1 MFNNRFNSTKKDP
14 LVEAVQSAMQ
24 DGEIRRQA
32 VAYVNEAFGV
42 YNRNAVVRE
51 DLAEYDAAIEEAYNC
66 MKEGEKKDE
75 KKEDKPKAD
84 YSKMREK
91 MVGKGKDLETTR
103 KIVGEGNDGNLANN
117 YPPYDKVTR
126 GDVIAGATGKDQMGG
141 KKKKM
146 EEEQIDEISKKL
158 ALKAMKKS
166 DERGEEEYD
175 RDMTDDRLSDPKT
188 HWDRAKR
195 LRGHMK
201 RKFGNKT
208 IKTGGT
214 DNLSPKSYEQGGG
227 ERRRADKLK
236 KGPRA
241 GMISARHRDKLKH
254 NIKYSLGKHKKPNLP
269 EETQIDEIKVS
280 TADSYLSKRTE
291 QARKGLLPGDHNPT
305 SKTELKNMRNAAER
319 TDKDYY
325 KKRGFK
331 KMEEG
336 TAEAETSMN
345 VTRDNRPS
353 TPAQTNAATSG
364 PSAADKAALTSK
376 IKTMKEAVYSAKAA
390 RAGKDI
396 GKPGKEFKKIAA
408 KAGEKYGSE
417 ERGKKVAGAILKR
430 IRAKHMKEEN
440 LEELSAFGK
449 AFAAAK
455 GQNFTFG
462 GKQYSGAMKGQ
473 TGSSSSSS
481 GPQSNAGLRG
491 ATGFP
496 SRNISTSKAEPNP
509 RLGSS
514 SSSGPQDNPGLRGSS
529 MPQTPK
535 APTPADRWNASKSSA
550 PTSAPAPTGGPARDV
565 GMTGK
570 AGGEKGVTSGSTVSL
585 DRPGNVGA
593 STPSSPP
600 EQSRAAPG
608 TFAARSA
615 AGEMKAD
622 AASAGVK
629 KLMSMNESVQVG
641 ANRYRIV

>member
-24 DGEIRRQA
+24 DGELRRQA

-51 DLAEYDAAIEEAYNC
+51 DLAAYDAAIEEAYRC
-66 MKEGEKKDE
+66 VKEAPDTGESDARKTVTSSKEAKEKVFAKHKERMKKL
-75 KKEDKPKAD
+75 EDKPKAD

-103 KIVGEGNDGNLANN
+103 KIVGEAKKLADKD
-117 YPPYDKVTR
+117 YDKDGKIESPKDEVWGSR
-126 GDVIAGATGKDQMGG
+126 FRAAKMAG
-141 KKKKM
+141 KM
-146 EEEQIDEISKKL
+146 EEEQIDEISHKL

-241 GMISARHRDKLKH
+241 GMISAKHRDKLKD

-269 EETQIDEIKVS
+269 EEVDYS
-280 TADSYLSKRTE
+280 APDR
-291 QARKGLLPGDHNPT
+291 
-305 SKTELKNMRNAAER
+305 AA
-319 TDKDYY
+319 
-325 KKRGFK
+325 
-331 KMEEG
+331 
-336 TAEAETSMN
+336 
-345 VTRDNRPS
+345 VTRDNKPS

-376 IKTMKEAVYSAKAA
+376 ISTMKEAAYSAKAA

-396 GKPGKEFKKIAA
+396 GKPGKSFSKIA
-408 KAGEKYGSE
+408 KSAGEKYGSE